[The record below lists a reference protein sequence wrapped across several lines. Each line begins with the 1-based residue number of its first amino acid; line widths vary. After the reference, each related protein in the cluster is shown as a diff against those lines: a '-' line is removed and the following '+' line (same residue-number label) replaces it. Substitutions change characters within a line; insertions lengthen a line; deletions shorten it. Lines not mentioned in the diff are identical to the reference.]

1 MCGRYELKA
10 KARALNRHFP
20 QLHLSQGEMPQTG
33 EIHPTDTVLMITTGN
48 STGTGTGYLAA
59 KARWGLVGSF
69 LDQAPRSPLTTL
81 PSEGLASK
89 PFYSKILK
97 RSRCLIPATA
107 FYEWQSLAG
116 GKHKMRI
123 SQPTGEALMFAG
135 IFDQHPLAGTTCAI
149 LTTAADATVS
159 RIHDRMPVILDHD
172 EGSFWLSEH
181 EEFPETEFT
190 ALLQTPSRHTLTIEA
205 VIEEAPSPQLSLVF
219 A

>member
-20 QLHLSQGEMPQTG
+20 QLQLSQDEMPQTG
-33 EIHPTDTVLMITTGN
+33 EIHPTDTVLMITGN
-48 STGTGTGYLAA
+48 STGYLAA

-81 PSEGLASK
+81 PSEGLAAK

-97 RSRCLIPATA
+97 RNRCLIPATA

-123 SQPTGEALMFAG
+123 SPPAGEALMFAG

-149 LTTAADATVS
+149 LTTAANRTVS
-159 RIHDRMPVILDHD
+159 QVHDRMPVILGHD

-205 VIEEAPSPQLSLVF
+205 VIEEAPSPLLSLVF
-219 A
+219 G

>member
-33 EIHPTDTVLMITTGN
+33 EINPTDTVLMITGN
-48 STGTGTGYLAA
+48 STGYLAA

-81 PSEGLASK
+81 PSEGLAAK

-116 GKHKMRI
+116 RKHKMRI
-123 SQPTGEALMFAG
+123 SQPTGETLMFAG
-135 IFDQHPLAGTTCAI
+135 IFDHHPLAGITCAI

-159 RIHDRMPVILDHD
+159 RIHDRMPVILGHD

-181 EEFPETEFT
+181 EEYPETEFT
-190 ALLQTPSRHTLTIEA
+190 TMLQTPSRHTLTIEA

>member
-33 EIHPTDTVLMITTGN
+33 EIHPTDAVLMITGN
-48 STGTGTGYLAA
+48 STGYLAA

-149 LTTAADATVS
+149 LTTADDATVS
-159 RIHDRMPVILDHD
+159 RVHDRMPVILGR
-172 EGSFWLSEH
+172 EESSFWLDEH
-181 EEFPETEFT
+181 KEFPETEFT
-190 ALLQTPSRHTLTIEA
+190 TMLQTPSRHTLTIEA
-205 VIEEAPSPQLSLVF
+205 VIEEAPSPQFSLVL

>member
-1 MCGRYELKA
+1 MCGCYELKA

-33 EIHPTDTVLMITTGN
+33 EINPTDTVLMITGN
-48 STGTGTGYLAA
+48 STGYLAA

-81 PSEGLASK
+81 PSEGLAAK

-116 GKHKMRI
+116 VKHKMRI

-159 RIHDRMPVILDHD
+159 RVHDRMPVILGR
-172 EGSFWLSEH
+172 EESSFWLDEH
-181 EEFPETEFT
+181 KEFPETEFT
-190 ALLQTPSRHTLTIEA
+190 TMLQTPSRHTLTIEA

>member
-33 EIHPTDTVLMITTGN
+33 EIHPTDAVLMITGN
-48 STGTGTGYLAA
+48 STGYLAA

-69 LDQAPRSPLTTL
+69 LDHAPRSPLITL
-81 PSEGLASK
+81 PCEGLASK
-89 PFYSKILK
+89 PFYSKIMK
-97 RSRCLIPATA
+97 RNRCLIPATA

-116 GKHKMRI
+116 EKHKMRI
-123 SQPTGEALMFAG
+123 SQPQGETLMFAG
-135 IFDQHPLAGTTCAI
+135 IFDHHPLAGTTCAI
-149 LTTAADATVS
+149 LTTTANATVS
-159 RIHDRMPVILDHD
+159 RVHDRMPVILGHD

-181 EEFPETEFT
+181 EEFPENEFT
-190 ALLQTPSRHTLTIEA
+190 ALLQTPSLHMLAIEA

>member
-1 MCGRYELKA
+1 MCGCYELKA

-33 EIHPTDTVLMITTGN
+33 EINPTDTVLMITGN
-48 STGTGTGYLAA
+48 STGYLAA

-81 PSEGLASK
+81 PSEGLAAK

-123 SQPTGEALMFAG
+123 SQPTGETLMFAG
-135 IFDQHPLAGTTCAI
+135 IFDHHPLAGTTCAI

-190 ALLQTPSRHTLTIEA
+190 TILQTPSRHTLTIEA